1 MSKKYKELAFV
12 HSKELKIP
20 NEIWERFQDLSKP
33 HITFQDTL
41 DSALCVSAKLGNE
54 ENFNYIQSLIDA
66 EKSLKDNE
74 TFKSLAKIS
83 ENIKKSFEPPQSVKD
98 YLKNQQEASKKLYEM
113 HKPMIDA
120 MNEVRDKTLKS
131 LPNPTSIVPTLEK
144 VRNILDYGLDDAVKR
159 TKFHEEKAKELEIA
173 IKEIDDEVVLLERT
187 QDMKFHK
194 NKMVEL
200 MQVVELAEPTFIT
213 QFSRETYK
221 EMKKMETP
229 TSSKHNK
236 KYPKAHTE
244 KVVKGLKA
252 YWADNLPFND
262 NPKFLHDRKTWFNKL
277 ADENGISFKQVE
289 KIEKDNRPIGHLLPK
304 NKK

>member
-41 DSALCVSAKLGNE
+41 DSALCVSAKLRNE

-120 MNEVRDKTLKS
+120 MNEVRNKKLKS

-144 VRNILDYGLDDAVKR
+144 VRHILDTGIDESVKR
-159 TKFHEEKAKELEIA
+159 SKFHEEKAQELEIA
-173 IKEIDDEVVLLERT
+173 IKEIDDQVEVEKYKAEYKMHTEEAIKYMELVQPYEPMTVSKYGKQLEKDLQPLIIRDRT
-187 QDMKFHK
+187 KDS
-194 NKMVEL
+194 
-200 MQVVELAEPTFIT
+200 ADGGI
-213 QFSRETYK
+213 TYK
-221 EMKKMETP
+221 QKQKLIRVRNKYDRLILNMSRTRAKNILMKDEGWTP
-229 TSSKHNK
+229 GTLNK
-236 KYPKAHTE
+236 NLTKA
-244 KVVKGLKA
+244 K
-252 YWADNLPFND
+252 
-262 NPKFLHDRKTWFNKL
+262 KL
-277 ADENGISFKQVE
+277 LQK
-289 KIEKDNRPIGHLLPK
+289 
-304 NKK
+304 